1 VHARTHVC
9 THAFTV
15 LPTDPHSGR
24 YFGDPYYYRRRRVV
38 DPQEMGFLESIY
50 SCVFGDGDPNED
62 VFEQQRWNALGRYIQ
77 SRGGVATAEELAP
90 FLDAST
96 AELGAATDSNG
107 LVVQESF
114 VLPALTRFGG
124 EPQVDAT
131 GNMVY
136 VFESL
141 QSTASARPLPV
152 PYDAVLEKEWKLTRA
167 TTPQKILVG
176 LLAAANL
183 VGVVALSVSLQNPRN
198 LYILTINGLQ
208 GIVGAMPFLQA
219 YAVSFVVIPLI
230 RWAGIQRKNAAIA
243 DRNEARMRAAES
255 VMRPTPSLRSKIASG
270 MKYAQAVLV
279 GRDDAVWDTS
289 DDRTFDDT
297 LERERWDRILNERQ
311 R

>member
-1 VHARTHVC
+1 
-9 THAFTV
+9 
-15 LPTDPHSGR
+15 
-24 YFGDPYYYRRRRVV
+24 
-38 DPQEMGFLESIY
+38 MGFLESIY
-50 SCVFGDGDPNED
+50 SCVFGDGDPNEN

-96 AELGAATDSNG
+96 TEFGAAIDADG

-131 GNMVY
+131 GNIVY

-141 QSTASARPLPV
+141 QSTASARPMPV
-152 PYDAVLEKEWKLTRA
+152 PYDAVLEQEWTLTRA

-230 RWAGIQRKNAAIA
+230 RWADIQRKNAAIA

-255 VMRPTPSLRSKIASG
+255 LMQPSTSLRAKIASG
-270 MKYAQAVLV
+270 VKFAQAVLV
-279 GRDDAVWDTS
+279 GRGNAVWDTS
-289 DDRTFDDT
+289 EDRSFDDS
-297 LERERWDRILNERQ
+297 LERERWDRILDERQ

>member
-1 VHARTHVC
+1 MRSLAVSKSNV
-9 THAFTV
+9 
-15 LPTDPHSGR
+15 PPR
-24 YFGDPYYYRRRRVV
+24 YFGDPYYYRRRRFV

-62 VFEQQRWNALGRYIQ
+62 VFEQQRWNALGRYLQ

-96 AELGAATDSNG
+96 TEFGAATDADG

-124 EPQVDAT
+124 EPQVDAA
-131 GNMVY
+131 GNIVY

-152 PYDAVLEKEWKLTRA
+152 PYDAVLEKEWTLTRA
-167 TTPQKILVG
+167 ATPQKILVG

-198 LYILTINGLQ
+198 LYVLTINGLQ
-208 GIVGAMPFLQA
+208 GIIGAMPFLQA
-219 YAVSFVVIPLI
+219 YAVSFVIIPLI
-230 RWAGIQRKNAAIA
+230 RWAGNQRKNAAIA

-255 VMRPTPSLRSKIASG
+255 LMRPSPSLQAKVASG
-270 MKYAQAVLV
+270 KKYAQAVIV
-279 GRDDAVWDTS
+279 GRDDAVWGSSDDWTS
-289 DDRTFDDT
+289 DDSQE
-297 LERERWDRILNERQ
+297 LARWDRILDERQ
-311 R
+311 S